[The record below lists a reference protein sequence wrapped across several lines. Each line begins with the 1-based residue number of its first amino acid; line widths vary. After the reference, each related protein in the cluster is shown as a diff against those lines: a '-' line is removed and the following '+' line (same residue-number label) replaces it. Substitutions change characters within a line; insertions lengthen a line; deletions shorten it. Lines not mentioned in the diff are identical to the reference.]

1 MNSVNKFRTP
11 INRKNTNDSDSI
23 SNLMFK
29 LNQRFISKQ
38 EADEKYLDKSEG
50 DKLYINEP
58 ITENINMKNRKIT
71 SSSVPTNP
79 DDLTNKKYVDS
90 LIVDKIGNNRYFLK
104 DTELERM
111 LIYYN
116 LVLTFKPKVWI

>member
-23 SNLMFK
+23 SNLMFN

-71 SSSVPTNP
+71 SSAIPKDP

-90 LIVDKIGNNRYFLK
+90 IKLTYPLK

-111 LIYYN
+111 LMYYN
-116 LVLTFKPKVWI
+116 ITFT